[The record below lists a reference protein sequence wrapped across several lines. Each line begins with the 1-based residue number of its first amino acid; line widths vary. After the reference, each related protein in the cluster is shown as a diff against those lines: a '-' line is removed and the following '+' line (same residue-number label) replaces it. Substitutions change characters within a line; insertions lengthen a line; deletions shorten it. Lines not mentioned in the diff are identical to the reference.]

1 MSKLVTIFGGS
12 GFVGRYVAQRM
23 AKQGWRVRVA
33 VRRPNEALFVRQY
46 GAVGQV
52 EPVLCNIRNDASVI
66 KVIIGA
72 NAVVNCVGILSES
85 GKNTFKNVQA
95 LGAERVA
102 KISSEN
108 GVANFVQ
115 ISAIGSNEASLSNY
129 ARTKALGEASV
140 LKYFPD
146 ATILRPS
153 IIFGPEDQFFNRFAQ
168 MATLSPF
175 LPLVGAHTK
184 FQPVHV
190 GDVAFAVEKALSDR
204 SVSGIYELGGPNI
217 ETFSELM
224 KRMLGVIQR
233 RRLMLK
239 VPFFVAGI
247 MGKSLDLLKA
257 ITFGLFPNNILT
269 QDQVKNLQRD
279 NIVSTDANDLSDLEI
294 LPTAM
299 ETVLPEYLWRYR
311 VSGQYASIKDSAKG
325 LKN

>member
-52 EPVLCNIRNDASVI
+52 EPVLCNIRDDASVI

-239 VPFFVAGI
+239 VPFFVAGL
-247 MGKSLDLLKA
+247 MGQSLDLLKA

-269 QDQVKNLQRD
+269 QDQVKNLQID
-279 NIVSTDANDLSDLEI
+279 NIVSTDANDFSDLEI
-294 LPTAM
+294 RPTAM

-325 LKN
+325 LKK

>member
-52 EPVLCNIRNDASVI
+52 EPVLCNIRDDASVI

-224 KRMLGVIQR
+224 SRMLSVIQR

-247 MGKSLDLLKA
+247 MGQSLDLLKA
-257 ITFGLFPNNILT
+257 ITCGLFPNNILT
-269 QDQVKNLQRD
+269 QDQVKNLQID

-294 LPTAM
+294 RPTSM

-325 LKN
+325 LKK

>member
-52 EPVLCNIRNDASVI
+52 EPVLCNIRDDASVI

-224 KRMLGVIQR
+224 SRMLSVIQR

-239 VPFFVAGI
+239 VPFFVASI
-247 MGKSLDLLKA
+247 MGQSLDLLKA

-269 QDQVKNLQRD
+269 QDQVKNLQID

-294 LPTAM
+294 RPTAM

-325 LKN
+325 LKK

>member
-52 EPVLCNIRNDASVI
+52 EPVLCNIRDDATVI

-224 KRMLGVIQR
+224 SRMLSVIQR

-239 VPFFVAGI
+239 VPFFVAGL

-269 QDQVKNLQRD
+269 QDQVKNLQID

-294 LPTAM
+294 RPTAM

-325 LKN
+325 LKK

>member
-52 EPVLCNIRNDASVI
+52 EPVLCNIRDDASVI

-129 ARTKALGEASV
+129 ARTRALGEASV

-247 MGKSLDLLKA
+247 MGQSLDLLKA

-269 QDQVKNLQRD
+269 QDQVKNLQID

-294 LPTAM
+294 RPTAM

-325 LKN
+325 LKK

>member
-52 EPVLCNIRNDASVI
+52 EPVLCNIRDDASVI

-247 MGKSLDLLKA
+247 MGQSLDLLKA

-269 QDQVKNLQRD
+269 QDQVKNLQID
-279 NIVSTDANDLSDLEI
+279 NIVSKDANDFSDLEI
-294 LPTAM
+294 QPTAM

-325 LKN
+325 LKK

>member
-52 EPVLCNIRNDASVI
+52 EPVLCNIRDDATVI

-224 KRMLGVIQR
+224 RRMLGVIQR

-247 MGKSLDLLKA
+247 MGQSLDLLKA

-269 QDQVKNLQRD
+269 QDQVKNLQID
-279 NIVSTDANDLSDLEI
+279 NIVSTDANDFSDLEI
-294 LPTAM
+294 RPTAM

-325 LKN
+325 LKK

>member
-52 EPVLCNIRNDASVI
+52 EPVLCNIRDDATVI
-66 KVIIGA
+66 KAIIGA

-146 ATILRPS
+146 ATI
-153 IIFGPEDQFFNRFAQ
+153 
-168 MATLSPF
+168 
-175 LPLVGAHTK
+175 
-184 FQPVHV
+184 PVSYTH
-190 GDVAFAVEKALSDR
+190 
-204 SVSGIYELGGPNI
+204 
-217 ETFSELM
+217 
-224 KRMLGVIQR
+224 
-233 RRLMLK
+233 
-239 VPFFVAGI
+239 
-247 MGKSLDLLKA
+247 
-257 ITFGLFPNNILT
+257 LT
-269 QDQVKNLQRD
+269 
-279 NIVSTDANDLSDLEI
+279 
-294 LPTAM
+294 LPTIDP
-299 ETVLPEYLWRYR
+299 V
-311 VSGQYASIKDSAKG
+311 
-325 LKN
+325 

>member
-1 MSKLVTIFGGS
+1 MCIRDS
-12 GFVGRYVAQRM
+12 YVAQRM

-52 EPVLCNIRNDASVI
+52 EPVLCNIRDDASVI

-247 MGKSLDLLKA
+247 MGQSLDLLKA

-269 QDQVKNLQRD
+269 QDQVKNLQID

-294 LPTAM
+294 RPTAM

-325 LKN
+325 LKK

>member
-52 EPVLCNIRNDASVI
+52 EPVLCNIRDDATVI

-239 VPFFVAGI
+239 VPFFVAGL
-247 MGKSLDLLKA
+247 MGQSLDLLKA

-269 QDQVKNLQRD
+269 QDQVKNLQID
-279 NIVSTDANDLSDLEI
+279 NIVSTDANDFSDLEI
-294 LPTAM
+294 RPTAM
-299 ETVLPEYLWRYR
+299 ETILPEYLWRYR